1 MRLAFTVGEK
11 VVYPNQGIGV
21 VESIKPRGTPDGQLD
36 GYELR
41 MQANESKV
49 WIPLNAAAE
58 IGVRPVIGPGDAD
71 KVIETLADSN
81 VEVQNNWKGRFQ
93 ENSDRMRTGS
103 VFAVAE
109 VLKGLNSLSQR
120 KALSF
125 REKRMLER
133 ARFLIVSEVAEACG
147 QSEASVEER
156 VDSALKRSEEA
167 EAP

>member
-21 VESIKPRGTPDGQLD
+21 VEAIKPRGTPDGQLD

-41 MQANESKV
+41 ILSNDSHV
-49 WIPLNAAAE
+49 WIPMDAAAG
-58 IGVRPVIGPGDAD
+58 IGVRAVIGSGDAD
-71 KVIETLADSN
+71 KVIDTLGDGQ
-81 VEVQNNWKGRFQ
+81 VDVQNNWKGRYQ

-103 VFAVAE
+103 VFAMAE
-109 VLKGLNSLSQR
+109 VLKGLNSLSHR

-133 ARFLIVSEVAEACG
+133 ARSLIVSEVAEASG
-147 QSEASVEER
+147 ESEASVEER
-156 VDSALKRSEEA
+156 VDVALTRSDKV

>member
-1 MRLAFTVGEK
+1 MTFAVGDK

-21 VESIKPRGTPDGQLD
+21 VEAIKARATPDGQLD

-41 MQANESKV
+41 IRSNDSRV
-49 WIPLNAAAE
+49 WIPMAGAADV
-58 IGVRPVIGPGDAD
+58 GLRPVIDSGDAE
-71 KVIETLADSN
+71 KVIDTLGDGQ

-109 VLKGLNSLSQR
+109 VLKGLTVLSHR

-147 QSEASVEER
+147 ESEAGAEER
-156 VDSALKRSEEA
+156 VDSALKRCEEA

>member
-1 MRLAFTVGEK
+1 MAFTIGEK

-21 VESIKPRGTPDGQLD
+21 VESIQPRGTPDGQLD

-41 MQANESKV
+41 MVSNESKV
-49 WIPLNAAAE
+49 WIPLTAASE
-58 IGVRPVIGPGDAD
+58 IGVRAVIDPGDAD
-71 KVIETLADSN
+71 KVIDTLGEGD
-81 VEVQNNWKGRFQ
+81 VDVQNNWKGRFQ

-103 VFAVAE
+103 VFEVAE
-109 VLKGLNSLSQR
+109 VLKGLTCLSHR

-147 QSEASVEER
+147 ESEAAVEER
-156 VDSALKRSEEA
+156 VETALKRAEET